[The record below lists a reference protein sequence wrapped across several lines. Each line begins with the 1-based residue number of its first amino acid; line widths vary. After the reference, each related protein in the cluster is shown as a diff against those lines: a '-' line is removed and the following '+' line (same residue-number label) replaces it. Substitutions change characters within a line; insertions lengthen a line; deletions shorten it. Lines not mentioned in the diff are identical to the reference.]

1 MAMTLQVYI
10 RMDRI
15 DLARKELKS
24 MQEKDEDSTVTQ
36 LAQAWLNIA
45 MVAILNN
52 NTVLCEIS
60 LDGAILLFEFF

>member
-1 MAMTLQVYI
+1 MAMNLQVYI

-15 DLARKELKS
+15 DLARKELKN

-45 MVAILNN
+45 MV
-52 NTVLCEIS
+52 
-60 LDGAILLFEFF
+60 